1 MRTDRRVT
9 TAFIGIGS
17 NLDNPLLQVQTA
29 LRELA
34 EIPKTELTRSS
45 SLYRTP
51 PMGPPDQPDYVNAV
65 AALTTTLSPTE
76 LLDALQALEARH
88 GRVRTIHWGPRTL
101 DLDLLLYGNE
111 TVHTARLTVPHP
123 GIAQRAFVVLP
134 LAEIAPALEI
144 QGLGA
149 LSMLRAALQATPIE
163 RL

>member
-34 EIPKTELTRSS
+34 EIPNTELIRSS

-51 PMGPPDQPDYVNAV
+51 PMGPPDQPDYINAV

>member
-1 MRTDRRVT
+1 MRADRRVT

-34 EIPKTELTRSS
+34 EIPKTALTRSS

-51 PMGPPDQPDYVNAV
+51 PMGPPDQPDYINAV

>member
-1 MRTDRRVT
+1 MRADERVT

-17 NLDNPLLQVQTA
+17 NLDNPFLQVQTA

-34 EIPKTELTRSS
+34 EIPKTALTRSS

-51 PMGPPDQPDYVNAV
+51 PMGPPDQPDYINAV

>member
-1 MRTDRRVT
+1 MRADRRVT

-17 NLDNPLLQVQTA
+17 NFDNPLLQVQTA

-34 EIPKTELTRSS
+34 EIPKTALTRSS

-51 PMGPPDQPDYVNAV
+51 PMGPPDQPDYINAV
-65 AALTTTLSPTE
+65 AALATTLSPTE

>member
-34 EIPKTELTRSS
+34 QIPNTALIRSS

-51 PMGPPDQPDYVNAV
+51 PMGPPDQPDYINAV
-65 AALTTTLSPTE
+65 AALATTLSPTE

>member
-1 MRTDRRVT
+1 MRADRRVT

-34 EIPKTELTRSS
+34 EIPKTELIRSS

-51 PMGPPDQPDYVNAV
+51 PMGPPDQPDYINAV
-65 AALTTTLSPTE
+65 AELTTTLSPTE

>member
-1 MRTDRRVT
+1 MRADRRVT

-34 EIPKTELTRSS
+34 EIPKTALTRSS

-51 PMGPPDQPDYVNAV
+51 PMGPPDQPDYINAV

-111 TVHTARLTVPHP
+111 TIHTARLTVPHP

>member
-34 EIPKTELTRSS
+34 EIPKTELIRSS

-51 PMGPPDQPDYVNAV
+51 PMGPPDQPDYINAV

>member
-1 MRTDRRVT
+1 MRADRRVT

-34 EIPKTELTRSS
+34 EIPKTALTRSS

-51 PMGPPDQPDYVNAV
+51 PMGPPDQPDYINAV
-65 AALTTTLSPTE
+65 AELTTTLSPTE

>member
-34 EIPKTELTRSS
+34 QIPNTELIRSS

-51 PMGPPDQPDYVNAV
+51 PMGPPDQPDYINAV

>member
-34 EIPKTELTRSS
+34 EIPKTALTRSS

-51 PMGPPDQPDYVNAV
+51 PMGPPDQPDYINAV
-65 AALTTTLSPTE
+65 AELTTTLSPTE

>member
-34 EIPKTELTRSS
+34 EIPNTELIRSS

-51 PMGPPDQPDYVNAV
+51 PMGPPDQPDYINAV

-101 DLDLLLYGNE
+101 DLDVLLYGNE